1 MMISNQDLTQPMPN
15 PSHLTQP
22 GDPGSPVDIDM
33 DKLRKAV
40 LVLRALNHDLRR
52 RIIDL
57 LYAEGHLTVT
67 DIFVALRIEQSVASQ
82 HLAVLRKADIV
93 VPKRDGKF
101 IFYEVAP
108 KRLLEIKKVITNLS
122 D

>member
-1 MMISNQDLTQPMPN
+1 MPK
-15 PSHLTQP
+15 PSHHS
-22 GDPGSPVDIDM
+22 DKEFPGSPADIDT
-33 DKLRKAV
+33 DKLRQAV
-40 LVLRALNHDLRR
+40 LVLRAVNHDLRR
-52 RIIDL
+52 RIISL

-101 IFYEVAP
+101 IFYEIATQ
-108 KRLLEIKKVITNLS
+108 RLLEIKRVISNLGS
-122 D
+122 

>member
-1 MMISNQDLTQPMPN
+1 MPKSTH
-15 PSHLTQP
+15 PSQP
-22 GDPGSPVDIDM
+22 GNPGTPVDIDT

-40 LVLRALNHDLRR
+40 LVLRAVNHDLRR

-57 LYAEGHLTVT
+57 LYTEGHLTVT

-108 KRLLEIKKVITNLS
+108 QRLLEIKKLIANLS